1 MLSLTEAARVW
12 PSAEAS
18 PAQISE
24 KGDVIRAASHR
35 HTKCLWW
42 KSCWLN
48 YLLSFRVDGMKISR
62 KYWKVLER
70 HVA

>member
-1 MLSLTEAARVW
+1 MLSLIEAARVW

-24 KGDVIRAASHR
+24 KGDVTRAAPHR
-35 HTKCLWW
+35 HT

-48 YLLSFRVDGMKISR
+48 YLLSFGFDGMQISL